1 MPNATLRLNSG
12 RQYPLVAIQEFD
24 YTHVADNVVQVQ
36 LAKLPV
42 GAVVTGGELIVDT
55 AWNTGT
61 SASLS
66 IGDTASGTRY
76 GATLDLKTT
85 GRKALTPT
93 GYVSDGAEVMATP
106 VLSGTAAT
114 AGKARLIL
122 QYVIS
127 GRAHEAQTN

>member
-1 MPNATLRLNSG
+1 MPNATLRLNPG

-24 YTHVADNVVQVQ
+24 YTHVADNIVQVQ
-36 LAKLPV
+36 MVKLPV

-66 IGDTASGTRY
+66 IGDTTNGARY

-122 QYVIS
+122 QYVIG

>member
-36 LAKLPV
+36 MAKLPV
-42 GAVVTGGELIVDT
+42 GAVVIGGELIVDV

-61 SASLS
+61 SATLS
-66 IGDTASGTRY
+66 VGDAGNGARY
-76 GATLDLKTT
+76 GSALDLKTT

-122 QYVIS
+122 QYVIG